1 MRSDLG
7 AMGPRFVP
15 VQTTTQTGVRK
26 VSSRNRVHLAFALAV
41 GAVAAIPSLSWAQ
54 PLVSEAQQI
63 STWGLSLIKVLAVLF
78 IIAGFISFATGR
90 HHWAG
95 GLAVAIGVIGAAKAD
110 TIASYL
116 GLG

>member
-1 MRSDLG
+1 
-7 AMGPRFVP
+7 
-15 VQTTTQTGVRK
+15 
-26 VSSRNRVHLAFALAV
+26 
-41 GAVAAIPSLSWAQ
+41 
-54 PLVSEAQQI
+54 
-63 STWGLSLIKVLAVLF
+63 VLF